1 MQLFSQKQ
9 ELKCKNI
16 KQCPIRYI
24 LNLNSGNLKKLELQL
39 KKTSL
44 SKIRPETST
53 LKGYNKTLA

>member
-24 LNLNSGNLKKLELQL
+24 LNLNSGNLKVRITIKENIL
-39 KKTSL
+39 K
-44 SKIRPETST
+44 
-53 LKGYNKTLA
+53 